1 MQLFLNNNKFIYM
14 APMVSLQVVQ
24 VTLFSWNKNM
34 SEKVLSLIKI
44 GELNETRTN
53 EAERKFGISI
63 LFV

>member
-1 MQLFLNNNKFIYM
+1 M